1 MGQANSAANVSLL
14 KRLWG
19 NNVAKPM
26 YEKSRLLELAKKDT
40 NFRGELKHV
49 VVNIAPTAGGSASFP
64 DAVASQDPT
73 ADKRFNVRRKKE
85 YQVFTVDNEFIEAS
99 KGNTAAI
106 VDGLKHQVDGA
117 RQAHAE
123 AMARRGWGAGGGS
136 LGRIDAGVNLATNI
150 LTLRSRT
157 DIVGVFNVGT
167 QLEFAPDDGTPANPA
182 GRRGAPDRLT
192 VTAVNRDTGAVT
204 LSGNLN
210 TVNGIT
216 VNDYVFRRGDY
227 ALAMTGLPGWAP
239 ITAPG
244 GGDNFMDLDRTA
256 DIQRLSGFR
265 ITGGGKP
272 KEETLADAGAEAHI
286 NGCKPS
292 HCFISSLD
300 YRDVIKELGSKVT
313 VSDGKGTVGMKNVT
327 VYLATG
333 EVELV
338 PEAFVPRG
346 YFWLGNAGEVVL
358 GSAGEC
364 PMQLTEGM
372 GKNGLMLLDNADAWQ
387 GRLGCYGNIYIS
399 DTGKGPGGWGV
410 GAW

>member
-1 MGQANSAANVSLL
+1 MGIATSTAQVSLL

-26 YEKSRLLELAKKDT
+26 YEKSRLLDLAKKDT
-40 NFRGELKHV
+40 NFRGELRHV

-64 DAVASQDPT
+64 DAIASQDPT
-73 ADKRFNVRRKKE
+73 SNKRFNVRRKKE
-85 YQVFTVDNEFIEAS
+85 YQTFTIDNEFIEAS
-99 KGNTAAI
+99 KGNAAAI
-106 VDGLKHQVDGA
+106 VDGLKHEVDGS
-117 RQAHAE
+117 RQAFAE
-123 AMARRGWGAGGGS
+123 AMARRGWSGGGGT
-136 LGRIDAGVNLATNI
+136 LGRLDAGVNLASTL

-167 QLEFAPDDGTPANPA
+167 QLEFSPDDGTAANPA

-192 VTAVNRDTGAVT
+192 VVAVNRDTGAVT
-204 LSGNLN
+204 VNANLN

-216 VNDYVFRRGDY
+216 VNDYVSRRGDY
-227 ALAMTGLPGWAP
+227 ANAMTGLPGWVP
-239 ITAPG
+239 VTAPTV
-244 GGDNFMDLDRTA
+244 GDNFNDLDRTA
-256 DIQRLSGFR
+256 DVQRLSGYR

-286 NGCKPS
+286 NGCKPT
-292 HCFISSLD
+292 HCFINSLD
-300 YRDVIKELGSKVT
+300 YRDVIKELGSKV
-313 VSDGKGTVGMKNVT
+313 VISDGKGTVGMKNVT

-338 PEAFVPRG
+338 PEAYVPRG
-346 YFWLGNAGEVVL
+346 NFWLGNAGEVVL

-372 GKNGLMLLDNADAWQ
+372 GKNGLKLLENADAWQ

-410 GAW
+410 GTW